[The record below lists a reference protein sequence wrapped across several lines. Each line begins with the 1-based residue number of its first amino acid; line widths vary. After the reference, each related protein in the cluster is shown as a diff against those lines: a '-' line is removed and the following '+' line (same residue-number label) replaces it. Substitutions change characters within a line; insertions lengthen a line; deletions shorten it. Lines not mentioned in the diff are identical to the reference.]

1 MRKAPY
7 STEET
12 SGHIKEQATQR
23 PLSRPSLAHR
33 SQGNGRP
40 ALPNSSPKIP
50 KIPRI
55 PKIPKPPM
63 PPKSPRP
70 PKLPKSPK
78 PPKLP
83 KSPRLPRPPKPPT
96 LQLRHK
102 PLAVNNKAQVS
113 SLANHLVA
121 LKSYDIKVKLA
132 AVNLLESGAS
142 PHLSPDRRRRKV

>member
-1 MRKAPY
+1 MPKAPY

-12 SGHIKEQATQR
+12 SGHFKEQATQR

-40 ALPNSSPKIP
+40 ALPNSSP

>member
-1 MRKAPY
+1 MPKAPY

-40 ALPNSSPKIP
+40 ALPNSSPKLT
-50 KIPRI
+50 RI
-55 PKIPKPPM
+55 PKP
-63 PPKSPRP
+63 PRP
-70 PKLPKSPK
+70 PKLPKS
-78 PPKLP
+78 
-83 KSPRLPRPPKPPT
+83 PRPPKPPT

-102 PLAVNNKAQVS
+102 PLAVDNKAQVS

>member
-1 MRKAPY
+1 MPKAPY

-12 SGHIKEQATQR
+12 SGHFKEQATQR

-40 ALPNSSPKIP
+40 ALPNSSPKLP
-50 KIPRI
+50 RIPRI
-55 PKIPKPPM
+55 PKP
-63 PPKSPRP
+63 
-70 PKLPKSPK
+70 PKSPK

-102 PLAVNNKAQVS
+102 PLAVDNKAQVS

>member
-12 SGHIKEQATQR
+12 SGHFKEQATQR

-40 ALPNSSPKIP
+40 ALPNSSPKL
-50 KIPRI
+50 PRI
-55 PKIPKPPM
+55 PK
-63 PPKSPRP
+63 PPKI
-70 PKLPKSPK
+70 
-78 PPKLP
+78 PKLP

>member
-1 MRKAPY
+1 MPKAPY

-12 SGHIKEQATQR
+12 SGHFKEQATQR

-40 ALPNSSPKIP
+40 ALPNSSPKL
-50 KIPRI
+50 PRI
-55 PKIPKPPM
+55 PK
-63 PPKSPRP
+63 PPKI
-70 PKLPKSPK
+70 
-78 PPKLP
+78 PKLP

>member
-1 MRKAPY
+1 MPKAPY
-7 STEET
+7 TTEET
-12 SGHIKEQATQR
+12 SGHIKKQATQR

-40 ALPNSSPKIP
+40 ALPNSSPKL
-50 KIPRI
+50 PR
-55 PKIPKPPM
+55 IPKPPM

-70 PKLPKSPK
+70 PKLPKS
-78 PPKLP
+78 
-83 KSPRLPRPPKPPT
+83 PRPPKPPT

>member
-33 SQGNGRP
+33 SQGNGRL
-40 ALPNSSPKIP
+40 ALPNSSPKLP
-50 KIPRI
+50 RIPRI
-55 PKIPKPPM
+55 PKL
-63 PPKSPRP
+63 
-70 PKLPKSPK
+70 PKLPKS
-78 PPKLP
+78 
-83 KSPRLPRPPKPPT
+83 PRPPKPPT

-102 PLAVNNKAQVS
+102 PLAVDNKAQVS
-113 SLANHLVA
+113 SLANHLVV

>member
-1 MRKAPY
+1 MPKAPY

-23 PLSRPSLAHR
+23 PLSRPSLAHS

-40 ALPNSSPKIP
+40 ALPNSSPKL
-50 KIPRI
+50 
-55 PKIPKPPM
+55 PKP
-63 PPKSPRP
+63 
-70 PKLPKSPK
+70 PK

-83 KSPRLPRPPKPPT
+83 KSPRPPKPPT

-113 SLANHLVA
+113 SLSNHLVA

>member
-1 MRKAPY
+1 MPKAPY

-23 PLSRPSLAHR
+23 PLSRPSLAHS

-40 ALPNSSPKIP
+40 ALPNSSPKL
-50 KIPRI
+50 PR
-55 PKIPKPPM
+55 IPKPPM

-70 PKLPKSPK
+70 PKLPKS
-78 PPKLP
+78 
-83 KSPRLPRPPKPPT
+83 PRPPKPPT

>member
-1 MRKAPY
+1 MPKAPY

-12 SGHIKEQATQR
+12 SGHFKEQATQR

-40 ALPNSSPKIP
+40 ALPNSSPKLP
-50 KIPRI
+50 RIPRI
-55 PKIPKPPM
+55 PKP
-63 PPKSPRP
+63 
-70 PKLPKSPK
+70 PKSPK

-113 SLANHLVA
+113 SLANHLVV

>member
-1 MRKAPY
+1 MPKAPY

-12 SGHIKEQATQR
+12 SGHFKEQATQR

-50 KIPRI
+50 R
-55 PKIPKPPM
+55 IPKPP
-63 PPKSPRP
+63 KC
-70 PKLPKSPK
+70 
-78 PPKLP
+78 PKLP

-102 PLAVNNKAQVS
+102 PLAVDNKAQVS

>member
-40 ALPNSSPKIP
+40 RLQTTNSSPKL
-50 KIPRI
+50 PRI
-55 PKIPKPPM
+55 PKP
-63 PPKSPRP
+63 
-70 PKLPKSPK
+70 PKSPK

>member
-12 SGHIKEQATQR
+12 SGQIKEQATQR

-40 ALPNSSPKIP
+40 RLQTTNSSPKL
-50 KIPRI
+50 PRI
-55 PKIPKPPM
+55 PKP
-63 PPKSPRP
+63 
-70 PKLPKSPK
+70 PKSPK

-113 SLANHLVA
+113 SLANHLVV

>member
-1 MRKAPY
+1 MPKAPY

-12 SGHIKEQATQR
+12 SGHFKEQATQR

-40 ALPNSSPKIP
+40 ALPNSSPKLP
-50 KIPRI
+50 RIPRI
-55 PKIPKPPM
+55 PRI
-63 PPKSPRP
+63 

-78 PPKLP
+78 PPKIP
-83 KSPRLPRPPKPPT
+83 KSPRPPKPPT

-102 PLAVNNKAQVS
+102 PLAVDNKAQVS

>member
-1 MRKAPY
+1 MPKAPY

-33 SQGNGRP
+33 SQGNGRL
-40 ALPNSSPKIP
+40 ALPNSSPKL
-50 KIPRI
+50 PR
-55 PKIPKPPM
+55 IPKPPM

-70 PKLPKSPK
+70 PKLPKSP
-78 PPKLP
+78 
-83 KSPRLPRPPKPPT
+83 RPPKPPT

-102 PLAVNNKAQVS
+102 PLAVDNKAQVS

>member
-1 MRKAPY
+1 MPKAPY
-7 STEET
+7 TTEET

-23 PLSRPSLAHR
+23 PLSRPSLAHS

-40 ALPNSSPKIP
+40 ALPNSSPKL
-50 KIPRI
+50 
-55 PKIPKPPM
+55 PKP
-63 PPKSPRP
+63 
-70 PKLPKSPK
+70 PK

-83 KSPRLPRPPKPPT
+83 KSPRPPKPPT

>member
-1 MRKAPY
+1 MPKAPY

-12 SGHIKEQATQR
+12 SGHFKEQATQR

-50 KIPRI
+50 K
-55 PKIPKPPM
+55 
-63 PPKSPRP
+63 SPRP
-70 PKLPKSPK
+70 PKLPKS
-78 PPKLP
+78 
-83 KSPRLPRPPKPPT
+83 PRPPKPPT

>member
-1 MRKAPY
+1 MPKAPY

-12 SGHIKEQATQR
+12 SGHFKEQATQR
-23 PLSRPSLAHR
+23 TLSRPSLAHR

-40 ALPNSSPKIP
+40 ALPNSSPKL
-50 KIPRI
+50 
-55 PKIPKPPM
+55 PKP
-63 PPKSPRP
+63 
-70 PKLPKSPK
+70 PK

-83 KSPRLPRPPKPPT
+83 KSPRPPKPPT

>member
-1 MRKAPY
+1 MPKAPY

-23 PLSRPSLAHR
+23 TLSRPSLAHS

-40 ALPNSSPKIP
+40 ALPNSSPR
-50 KIPRI
+50 IPRI
-55 PKIPKPPM
+55 PKP
-63 PPKSPRP
+63 PRP
-70 PKLPKSPK
+70 PKLPKS
-78 PPKLP
+78 
-83 KSPRLPRPPKPPT
+83 PRPPKPPT

>member
-33 SQGNGRP
+33 SQGNGRL
-40 ALPNSSPKIP
+40 ALPNSSPKLP
-50 KIPRI
+50 RIPRI
-55 PKIPKPPM
+55 PKL
-63 PPKSPRP
+63 
-70 PKLPKSPK
+70 PKLPKS
-78 PPKLP
+78 
-83 KSPRLPRPPKPPT
+83 PRPPKPPT

>member
-1 MRKAPY
+1 MPKAPY

-12 SGHIKEQATQR
+12 SGHFKEQATQR
-23 PLSRPSLAHR
+23 PLSRPSLAHS

-40 ALPNSSPKIP
+40 ALPNSSPKP
-50 KIPRI
+50 
-55 PKIPKPPM
+55 
-63 PPKSPRP
+63 
-70 PKLPKSPK
+70 PK
-78 PPKLP
+78 PPKPP
-83 KSPRLPRPPKPPT
+83 KSPRPPKPPT

>member
-12 SGHIKEQATQR
+12 SGHIKEQATKR

-33 SQGNGRP
+33 SQGNG
-40 ALPNSSPKIP
+40 LPRLQTTNSSPKL
-50 KIPRI
+50 PRI
-55 PKIPKPPM
+55 PKP
-63 PPKSPRP
+63 
-70 PKLPKSPK
+70 PKSPK

-132 AVNLLESGAS
+132 AVNLIESGAS

>member
-1 MRKAPY
+1 MPKAPY

-12 SGHIKEQATQR
+12 SGHFKEQATQR

-40 ALPNSSPKIP
+40 ALPNSSPKLP
-50 KIPRI
+50 RIPRI
-55 PKIPKPPM
+55 PKP
-63 PPKSPRP
+63 
-70 PKLPKSPK
+70 PKSPK

>member
-33 SQGNGRP
+33 SQGNGRL
-40 ALPNSSPKIP
+40 ALPNSSPKL
-50 KIPRI
+50 PRI
-55 PKIPKPPM
+55 PKL
-63 PPKSPRP
+63 PKSPRP

-78 PPKLP
+78 PPKFP

-96 LQLRHK
+96 LQLHHK
-102 PLAVNNKAQVS
+102 PLAVDNKAQVS

>member
-1 MRKAPY
+1 MPKAPY

-23 PLSRPSLAHR
+23 PLSRPSLAHS

-40 ALPNSSPKIP
+40 ALPNSSPKL
-50 KIPRI
+50 
-55 PKIPKPPM
+55 PKP
-63 PPKSPRP
+63 
-70 PKLPKSPK
+70 PK

-83 KSPRLPRPPKPPT
+83 KSPRPPKPPT

-102 PLAVNNKAQVS
+102 PLAVDNKAQVS

>member
-40 ALPNSSPKIP
+40 RLQTTNSSPKL
-50 KIPRI
+50 PRI
-55 PKIPKPPM
+55 PK
-63 PPKSPRP
+63 PPKS
-70 PKLPKSPK
+70 
-78 PPKLP
+78 
-83 KSPRLPRPPKPPT
+83 PKPPT

-113 SLANHLVA
+113 SLANHLVV

>member
-1 MRKAPY
+1 MPKAPY
-7 STEET
+7 TTEET

-23 PLSRPSLAHR
+23 PLSRPSLAHS

-40 ALPNSSPKIP
+40 ALPNSSPKL
-50 KIPRI
+50 
-55 PKIPKPPM
+55 PKP
-63 PPKSPRP
+63 
-70 PKLPKSPK
+70 PK

-83 KSPRLPRPPKPPT
+83 KSPRPPKPPT

-113 SLANHLVA
+113 SLSNHLVA

>member
-33 SQGNGRP
+33 SQGNGRL
-40 ALPNSSPKIP
+40 ALPNSIP
-50 KIPRI
+50 KLPRI
-55 PKIPKPPM
+55 PKLPKL
-63 PPKSPRP
+63 PKSPRP

-78 PPKLP
+78 PPKFP

-96 LQLRHK
+96 LQLHHK
-102 PLAVNNKAQVS
+102 PLAVDNKAQVS

>member
-40 ALPNSSPKIP
+40 RLQTTNSSPKL
-50 KIPRI
+50 PRI
-55 PKIPKPPM
+55 
-63 PPKSPRP
+63 
-70 PKLPKSPK
+70 PK

-113 SLANHLVA
+113 SLANNLVA

>member
-1 MRKAPY
+1 MPKAPY

-12 SGHIKEQATQR
+12 SGHFKEQATQR

-40 ALPNSSPKIP
+40 ALPNSSPKL
-50 KIPRI
+50 PR
-55 PKIPKPPM
+55 IPKPPM

-70 PKLPKSPK
+70 PKLPKS
-78 PPKLP
+78 
-83 KSPRLPRPPKPPT
+83 PRPPKPPT

>member
-1 MRKAPY
+1 MPKAPY

-12 SGHIKEQATQR
+12 SGHFKEQATQR

-50 KIPRI
+50 RIPKPPKP
-55 PKIPKPPM
+55 PKIPK
-63 PPKSPRP
+63 S
-70 PKLPKSPK
+70 
-78 PPKLP
+78 
-83 KSPRLPRPPKPPT
+83 PRPPKPPT

>member
-33 SQGNGRP
+33 SQGNGRL
-40 ALPNSSPKIP
+40 ALPNSSPKL
-50 KIPRI
+50 PRI
-55 PKIPKPPM
+55 PK
-63 PPKSPRP
+63 PPKI
-70 PKLPKSPK
+70 
-78 PPKLP
+78 PKLP

-96 LQLRHK
+96 LQLHHK
-102 PLAVNNKAQVS
+102 PLAVDNKAQVS

-132 AVNLLESGAS
+132 AVNLLESGAP

>member
-1 MRKAPY
+1 MPKAPY
-7 STEET
+7 TTEET
-12 SGHIKEQATQR
+12 SGHFKEQATQR

-33 SQGNGRP
+33 GQGNGRP

-50 KIPRI
+50 RIPR
-55 PKIPKPPM
+55 IPKPPM

-70 PKLPKSPK
+70 PKLPKS
-78 PPKLP
+78 
-83 KSPRLPRPPKPPT
+83 PRPPKPPT

>member
-40 ALPNSSPKIP
+40 RLQTTNSSPKL
-50 KIPRI
+50 PRI
-55 PKIPKPPM
+55 PKPPN
-63 PPKSPRP
+63 
-70 PKLPKSPK
+70 SPK

-113 SLANHLVA
+113 SLANHLVV

>member
-1 MRKAPY
+1 MPKAPY

-12 SGHIKEQATQR
+12 SGHFKEQATQR

-40 ALPNSSPKIP
+40 ALPNSSPKLP
-50 KIPRI
+50 RIPRI
-55 PKIPKPPM
+55 PKP
-63 PPKSPRP
+63 
-70 PKLPKSPK
+70 PKSPK

-83 KSPRLPRPPKPPT
+83 KSPRLPRPPKPPN

-113 SLANHLVA
+113 SLANHLVV

>member
-1 MRKAPY
+1 MPKAPY

-12 SGHIKEQATQR
+12 SGHFKEQATQR
-23 PLSRPSLAHR
+23 PLSRPSLAHS

-50 KIPRI
+50 R
-55 PKIPKPPM
+55 IPKPPM

-70 PKLPKSPK
+70 PKLPKSPW
-78 PPKLP
+78 
-83 KSPRLPRPPKPPT
+83 LPRPPKPPT

>member
-50 KIPRI
+50 R
-55 PKIPKPPM
+55 IPKPP
-63 PPKSPRP
+63 KC
-70 PKLPKSPK
+70 
-78 PPKLP
+78 PKLP

-102 PLAVNNKAQVS
+102 PLAVDNKAQVS
-113 SLANHLVA
+113 SLANHLVV

>member
-33 SQGNGRP
+33 SQGNGRL
-40 ALPNSSPKIP
+40 ALPNSSPKL
-50 KIPRI
+50 PRI
-55 PKIPKPPM
+55 PK
-63 PPKSPRP
+63 PPKI
-70 PKLPKSPK
+70 
-78 PPKLP
+78 PKLP

-96 LQLRHK
+96 LQLHHK
-102 PLAVNNKAQVS
+102 PLAVDNKAQVS